1 MSSTIHFPF
10 DPDSVDWSEFFE
22 KQVGGSFYFEG
33 IPYQRGGGLGS
44 IFSSLY
50 RFLLPIGKSIG
61 RELGKEGLEAGS
73 RLLNRLSTGEDLKNS
88 LINESQQ
95 GLKNVIDRVYEERK
109 KKSQQGT
116 GKAKRKKTIKGS
128 TNTKKSKI
136 RVSKIGPPK
145 RIDYLGAY

>member
-1 MSSTIHFPF
+1 MISTVHFPF
-10 DPDSVDWSEFFE
+10 DPDSEDWSEFFE

-33 IPYQRGGGLGS
+33 LPYQRGGGLGT

-61 RELGKEGLEAGS
+61 KELGKEGLEAGS
-73 RLLNRLSTGEDLKNS
+73 RLLNRLSTGEDLKTS

-109 KKSQQGT
+109 KTQQGT
-116 GKAKRKKTIKGS
+116 GRKRKSIKGS
-128 TNTKKSKI
+128 NKKSKI
-136 RVSKIGPPK
+136 KIAKIGPPK
-145 RIDYLGAY
+145 RIDYLGTY